1 MQLIYIS
8 KKGFSKKDL
17 LKLALDGQ
25 SNILSIY
32 LFIYLFIYLSIS
44 GYWLRLF
51 LLSLTFTD

>member
-32 LFIYLFIYLSIS
+32 LSIYLSIS